1 MMLERLYVRLPT
13 TAKARVDGGR
23 RLTLVPTEMED
34 TVENQKRGRVFVP
47 GGAGYVGAV
56 LVPRLL
62 ELGYGVNVLD
72 LYIYGEQALAAVK
85 DHPQPATVQGRRPRP
100 GGGPRGRRRDA
111 TRSST
116 WPASPTTPAWS
127 STPISA
133 KR

>member
-1 MMLERLYVRLPT
+1 M
-13 TAKARVDGGR
+13 
-23 RLTLVPTEMED
+23 
-34 TVENQKRGRVFVP
+34 P

-85 DHPQPATVQGRRPRP
+85 DHPGLRQFKGDVRDP
-100 GGGPRGRRRDA
+100 GGGPRGGRRAA
-111 TRSST
+111 TRPST

-133 KR
+133 TR